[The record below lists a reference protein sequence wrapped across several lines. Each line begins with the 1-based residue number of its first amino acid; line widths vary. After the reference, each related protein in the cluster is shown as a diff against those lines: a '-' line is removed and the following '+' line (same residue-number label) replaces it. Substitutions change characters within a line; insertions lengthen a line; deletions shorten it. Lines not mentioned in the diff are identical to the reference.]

1 MRIKHVKIR
10 NFRAVKE
17 FDGEFGNITSFIGY
31 NGSGKSSVIR
41 AINWFFEGHPLNEY
55 DYFKDSSGKQSDEVS
70 VEIKFTSLNKS
81 EKAQFKKYVKDDSM
95 TIMRSQ
101 NWGEI
106 KSKLLG
112 SPNVIPGIEDIRG
125 ISGLANQRDALNSLF
140 EKEEISASPE
150 DEQIIKEKKAKKA
163 EFDDLLIRLEM
174 YTGNSSKYETRKLE
188 EATNFQGF
196 SGGSEIRDAAG
207 FIFLPAGE
215 DVTEEFES
223 NNRGS
228 AMNILIGTLLKDTLA
243 NSIES
248 WQKDHAEVLQELED
262 KIKIDSKEEI
272 GRKEELINSR
282 LSMFLPGVKFKL
294 DPSLDDWRPKPAALA
309 HPTISNG
316 GQEFPIENQGHG
328 VQRATLLA
336 LLQAIADDRAR
347 DNESI
352 DSSSLVI
359 CIEEPEVYQHPQQSR
374 AIAKSFREAAQKG
387 GANVQFIYA
396 THSQHFVD
404 FDNLKSTYRVVGSGK
419 GTSVYQASNHII
431 PHISEEDKMAMS
443 KKKLK
448 QKSKGFNLSNDSAIL
463 KYSRKAI
470 IEGLF
475 ARSCLIVEGDTDQF
489 IFENMP
495 VDSSGRNLESYG
507 VSVINAN
514 GCQEL
519 WKVAFIFHSYG
530 IPVYILHDG
539 DSDSSRANNDA
550 TLRSWES
557 RVNEFIKMGRKDG
570 NISPI
575 TKEPMSTEFDIV
587 EWKKDMISGCFGK
600 YMGLLQDD
608 LERELNEWSSFM
620 REASKIGIKDL
631 RSCKEAGRYLRAL
644 SGAKFSDI
652 PSSLL
657 EISQKVRNI
666 CQQ

>member
-1 MRIKHVKIR
+1 M
-10 NFRAVKE
+10 
-17 FDGEFGNITSFIGY
+17 
-31 NGSGKSSVIR
+31 
-41 AINWFFEGHPLNEY
+41 
-55 DYFKDSSGKQSDEVS
+55 
-70 VEIKFTSLNKS
+70 
-81 EKAQFKKYVKDDSM
+81 
-95 TIMRSQ
+95 
-101 NWGEI
+101 
-106 KSKLLG
+106 
-112 SPNVIPGIEDIRG
+112 
-125 ISGLANQRDALNSLF
+125 
-140 EKEEISASPE
+140 
-150 DEQIIKEKKAKKA
+150 
-163 EFDDLLIRLEM
+163 
-174 YTGNSSKYETRKLE
+174 
-188 EATNFQGF
+188 
-196 SGGSEIRDAAG
+196 
-207 FIFLPAGE
+207 
-215 DVTEEFES
+215 
-223 NNRGS
+223 
-228 AMNILIGTLLKDTLA
+228 
-243 NSIES
+243 
-248 WQKDHAEVLQELED
+248 
-262 KIKIDSKEEI
+262 
-272 GRKEELINSR
+272 
-282 LSMFLPGVKFKL
+282 
-294 DPSLDDWRPKPAALA
+294 
-309 HPTISNG
+309 
-316 GQEFPIENQGHG
+316 
-328 VQRATLLA
+328 
-336 LLQAIADDRAR
+336 
-347 DNESI
+347 
-352 DSSSLVI
+352 
-359 CIEEPEVYQHPQQSR
+359 
-374 AIAKSFREAAQKG
+374 
-387 GANVQFIYA
+387 QFIYA

-443 KKKLK
+443 KKMLK

-495 VDSSGRNLESYG
+495 VDSLGRNLESFG

-539 DSDSSRANNDA
+539 DSDSSRAKDNDA

-608 LERELNEWSSFM
+608 LERELNKWSSFM

-631 RSCKEAGRYLRAL
+631 RSCKEAGKYLRAL
-644 SGAKFSDI
+644 DGAEFSDI
-652 PSSLL
+652 PRSLL

>member
-1 MRIKHVKIR
+1 M
-10 NFRAVKE
+10 
-17 FDGEFGNITSFIGY
+17 
-31 NGSGKSSVIR
+31 
-41 AINWFFEGHPLNEY
+41 NEY

-81 EKAQFKKYVKDDSM
+81 EKVQFKKYVKDDSM

-196 SGGSEIRDAAG
+196 SGGSEIRDAVG

-243 NSIES
+243 KSIES

-495 VDSSGRNLESYG
+495 VDISGRNLESYG

-530 IPVYILHDG
+530 IPVYILHDR